1 MIEFNQEAWFKTY
14 IDMNKRLKTNS
25 KNNFEEDY
33 FKLIKTSVFGKTM
46 ENVRQARDIELV
58 DEK

>member
-25 KNNFEEDY
+25 KNNFGEDF
-33 FKLIKTSVFGKTM
+33 FKLIKTSVFRKTV